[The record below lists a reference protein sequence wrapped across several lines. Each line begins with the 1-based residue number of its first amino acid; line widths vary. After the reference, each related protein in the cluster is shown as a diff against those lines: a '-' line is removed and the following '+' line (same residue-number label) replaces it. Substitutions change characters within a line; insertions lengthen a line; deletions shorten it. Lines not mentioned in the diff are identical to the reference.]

1 MKIKLCG
8 QTREEDI
15 AFSLES
21 GADLCGVVIEVPS
34 SKRSMQF
41 EDAAPLFRKFP
52 GKIAALTANADDT
65 LYARIAGLEPAAL
78 QLTADAAPEQVAGLI
93 KKYGFV
99 IWKSLHL
106 PLPAEHGEP
115 VETFLERIKEYAEAG
130 CGTVVLDSCT
140 PDCYGGSGVRCDWDL
155 AGKIIAESRADIFLA
170 GGINPENITEAAAL
184 NPYGIDLASGVEVS
198 PGIKSRDKIRA
209 LFAALAGKAE

>member
-15 AFSLES
+15 AFSLVS

-34 SKRSMQF
+34 SKRSMMF

-52 GKIAALTANADDT
+52 GKIVALTANADDA
-65 LYARIAGLEPAAL
+65 LYERVAGLEPAAI
-78 QLTADAAPEQVAGLI
+78 QLTAAAASETVHALK

-106 PLPAEHGEP
+106 PLQAEKGEP
-115 VETFLERIKEYAEAG
+115 EEIFLERITAYSEAG
-130 CGTVVLDSCT
+130 CGAIVLDSCT
-140 PDCYGGSGVRCDWDL
+140 PDCYGGSGMRSDWNL
-155 AGKIIAESRADIFLA
+155 AGRIIAESETDIFLA
-170 GGINPENITEAAAL
+170 GGINPANIAEAAAL
-184 NPYGIDLASGVEVS
+184 HPYGIDLASGVEVS
-198 PGIKSRDKIRA
+198 PGVKSRDKIRA
-209 LFAALAGKAE
+209 LFAAIGGKAE

>member
-21 GADLCGVVIEVPS
+21 GADICGVVIEVPS
-34 SKRSMQF
+34 SKRSMKF
-41 EDAAPLFRKFP
+41 EDAEQLFRKFP
-52 GKIAALTANADDT
+52 GKIAALTANADDA
-65 LYARIAGLEPAAL
+65 LYARIAGLKPAAL
-78 QLTADAAPEQVAGLI
+78 QLTADAAPEQAAGLI

-106 PLPAEHGEP
+106 PVQSAKGKP
-115 VETFLERIKEYAEAG
+115 VDAFLERIREYTEAG
-130 CGTVVLDSCT
+130 CGAIVLDSCT
-140 PDCYGGSGVRCDWDL
+140 PDCYGGSGVRCDWNL
-155 AGKIIAESRADIFLA
+155 AGKIIAESTADIFLA
-170 GGINPENITEAAAL
+170 GGINPENIAEAAAL

-198 PGIKSRDKIRA
+198 PGIKSKDKIRA
-209 LFAALAGKAE
+209 LFAALADKAE